1 MELTTV
7 APVLTN
13 AGVIASTYYEIVE
26 YLKAEYRGIYGDDAY
41 LENDSQDGQ
50 WIGVIARLIAECS
63 AVSADVYSSF
73 SPKTAKCEALSRNV
87 AINGIRR
94 ALASY
99 SYVDVILGG
108 IPGTEIRSGFAID
121 KNNNKWI
128 FIDEVVTIPESGV
141 ITVTARSEKLGS
153 ILAQIGTVNVI
164 GKPTRGWT
172 SVNNETTSQLG
183 VPVENDA
190 KLRQRQAL
198 SVAIPA
204 QSKLDGIKGALFG
217 LSGVSRCKTYENE
230 TNMIDAFGLSPNSVC
245 VVVSG
250 GDAHEIAQIMRAK
263 KSMGCRYFGN
273 TNITV
278 MNNFNEPQ
286 VISLYRPNVRSIGF
300 YINLESNSA
309 YTTAIGQQIKQSLAD
324 HVNQL
329 DIGDKI
335 TINKAM
341 VAVGLYGSLDAMSY
355 EVLSITILVDGHEQ
369 SSNYY
374 LGFNEVAYCDMDNI
388 EINISGGD

>member
-26 YLKAEYRGIYGDDAY
+26 YLKAEYRAIYGDDVY

-50 WIGVIARLIAECS
+50 WIGVIARLIAECG
-63 AVSADVYSSF
+63 AVSADVYASF
-73 SPKTAKCEALSRNV
+73 SPKTAKGEALSRNV

-99 SYVDVILGG
+99 SYVDVVISGT
-108 IPGTEIRSGFAID
+108 PGTEIKNGFAVD
-121 KNNNKWI
+121 KNNHKWI
-128 FIDEVVTIPESGV
+128 FTDELITIPESGF
-141 ITVTARSEKLGS
+141 ITVTARSEYLGA
-153 ILAQIGTVNVI
+153 IVAQIGTVNVI
-164 GKPTRGWT
+164 GKPTRGWV
-172 SVNNETTSQLG
+172 SVINETTSQLG
-183 VPVENDA
+183 VPIENDA

-217 LSGVSRCKTYENE
+217 LDGVSRCKTYENE
-230 TNMIDAFGLSPNSVC
+230 TSTVDALGLPPHSVC
-245 VVVSG
+245 IVVSG
-250 GDAHEIAQIMRAK
+250 GDVQEIAQIMRAK
-263 KSMGCRYFGN
+263 KSLGCRYFGN
-273 TNITV
+273 TNVTV
-278 MNNFNEPQ
+278 MNSFNEPEQ
-286 VISLYRPNVRSIGF
+286 VALYRPNLRNIGF
-300 YINLESNSA
+300 SINLESNSA
-309 YTTAIGQQIKQSLAD
+309 YTTTIGQQIKQALAD
-324 HVNQL
+324 HINQL

-355 EVLSITILVDGHEQ
+355 EVISMTILVDGIEQ
-369 SSNYY
+369 TGNYY
-374 LGFNEVAYCDMDNI
+374 LDFNEVAYCDMDNI
-388 EINISGGD
+388 EINIAGGD

>member
-26 YLKAEYRGIYGDDAY
+26 YLKAEYRAIYGDDVY

-50 WIGVIARLIAECS
+50 WIGVIARLIAECG
-63 AVSADVYSSF
+63 AVSADVYASF
-73 SPKTAKCEALSRNV
+73 SPKTAKGEALSRNV

-99 SYVDVILGG
+99 SYVDVVISGT
-108 IPGTEIRSGFAID
+108 PGTEIKNGFATD
-121 KNNNKWI
+121 KNNNKWVFAESI
-128 FIDEVVTIPESGV
+128 MIPESGY
-141 ITVTARSEKLGS
+141 ITVTARSEKLGA
-153 ILAQIGTVNVI
+153 ILAQIGSVNVI
-164 GKPTRGWT
+164 GKPTRGWV
-172 SVNNETTSQLG
+172 SVINETTSQLG
-183 VPVENDA
+183 VPIENDA

-217 LSGVSRCKTYENE
+217 LGGVSRCKTYENE
-230 TNMIDAFGLSPNSVC
+230 TDKVDALGLPPHSVC

-250 GDAHEIAQIMRAK
+250 GDAEEIAQIMRAK

-273 TNITV
+273 TDITI

-286 VISLYRPNVRSIGF
+286 VISLYRPNVRNIGF

-309 YTTAIGQQIKQSLAD
+309 YTTTIGQQIKQALAD

-329 DIGDKI
+329 DIGDKL
-335 TINKAM
+335 TVNKAM

-355 EVLSITILVDGHEQ
+355 EVLSITILVDGIEQ
-369 SSNYY
+369 TGNYY
-374 LGFNEVAYCDMDNI
+374 LDFNEVAYCDMDNI
-388 EINISGGD
+388 EINIAGGD

>member
-1 MELTTV
+1 MDLTTV

-26 YLKAEYRGIYGDDAY
+26 YLKAEYRAIYGDDVY

-50 WIGVIARLIAECS
+50 WIGVIARLIAECG
-63 AVSADVYSSF
+63 AVSADVYASF
-73 SPKTAKCEALSRNV
+73 SPKTAKGEALSRNV

-99 SYVDVILGG
+99 SYVDVVISGT
-108 IPGTEIRSGFAID
+108 PGTEIKNGFATD
-121 KNNNKWI
+121 KNNNKWVFAESI
-128 FIDEVVTIPESGV
+128 MIPESGY
-141 ITVTARSEKLGS
+141 ITVTARSEKLGA
-153 ILAQIGTVNVI
+153 ILAQIGSVNVI
-164 GKPTRGWT
+164 GKPTRGWV
-172 SVNNETTSQLG
+172 SVINETTSQLG
-183 VPVENDA
+183 VPIENDA

-217 LSGVSRCKTYENE
+217 LGGVSRCKTYENE
-230 TNMIDAFGLSPNSVC
+230 TDKVDPLGLPPHSVC

-250 GDAHEIAQIMRAK
+250 GDAEEIAQIMRAK

-273 TNITV
+273 TDITI

-286 VISLYRPNVRSIGF
+286 VISLYRPNVRNIGF

-309 YTTAIGQQIKQSLAD
+309 YTTTIGQQIKQALAD

-329 DIGDKI
+329 DIGDKL
-335 TINKAM
+335 TVNKAM

-355 EVLSITILVDGHEQ
+355 EVLSITILVDGIEQ
-369 SSNYY
+369 TGNYY
-374 LGFNEVAYCDMDNI
+374 LDFNEVAYCDMDNI
-388 EINISGGD
+388 EINIAGGD

>member
-26 YLKAEYRGIYGDDAY
+26 YLKAEYRAIYGDDVY

-50 WIGVIARLIAECS
+50 WIGVIARLIAECG
-63 AVSADVYSSF
+63 AVSADVYASF
-73 SPKTAKCEALSRNV
+73 SPKTAKGEALSRNV

-99 SYVDVILGG
+99 SYVDVVISGT
-108 IPGTEIRSGFAID
+108 PGTEIKNGFATD
-121 KNNNKWI
+121 KNNNKWVFAESI
-128 FIDEVVTIPESGV
+128 MIPESGY
-141 ITVTARSEKLGS
+141 ITVTARSEKLGA
-153 ILAQIGTVNVI
+153 ILAQIGSVNVI
-164 GKPTRGWT
+164 GKPTRGWV
-172 SVNNETTSQLG
+172 SVINETTSQLG
-183 VPVENDA
+183 VPIENDA

-217 LSGVSRCKTYENE
+217 LGGVSRCKTYENE
-230 TNMIDAFGLSPNSVC
+230 TDKVDTLGLPPHSVC

-250 GDAHEIAQIMRAK
+250 GDAEEIAQIMRAK

-273 TNITV
+273 TDITI

-286 VISLYRPNVRSIGF
+286 VISLYRPNVRNIGF

-309 YTTAIGQQIKQSLAD
+309 YTTTIGQQIKQALAD

-329 DIGDKI
+329 DIGDKL
-335 TINKAM
+335 TVNKAM

-355 EVLSITILVDGHEQ
+355 EVLSITILVDGIEQ
-369 SSNYY
+369 TGNYY
-374 LGFNEVAYCDMDNI
+374 LDFNEVAYCDMDNI
-388 EINISGGD
+388 EINIAGGD

>member
-1 MELTTV
+1 MELTTI

-26 YLKAEYRGIYGDDAY
+26 YLKAEYRAIYGDDVY

-50 WIGVIARLIAECS
+50 WIGVIARLIAECG
-63 AVSADVYSSF
+63 AVSADVYASF
-73 SPKTAKCEALSRNV
+73 SPKTAKGEALSRNV

-99 SYVDVILGG
+99 SYVDVVISGT
-108 IPGTEIRSGFAID
+108 PGTEIKNGFATD
-121 KNNNKWI
+121 KNNNKWVFAESI
-128 FIDEVVTIPESGV
+128 MIPESGY
-141 ITVTARSEKLGS
+141 ITVTARSEKLGA
-153 ILAQIGTVNVI
+153 ILAQIGSVNVI
-164 GKPTRGWT
+164 GKPTRGWV
-172 SVNNETTSQLG
+172 SVINETTSQLG
-183 VPVENDA
+183 VPIENDA

-217 LSGVSRCKTYENE
+217 LGGVSRCKTYENE
-230 TNMIDAFGLSPNSVC
+230 TDKVDALGLPPHSVC

-250 GDAHEIAQIMRAK
+250 GDAEEIAQIMRAK

-273 TNITV
+273 TDITI

-286 VISLYRPNVRSIGF
+286 VISLYRPNVRNIGF

-309 YTTAIGQQIKQSLAD
+309 YTTTIGQQIKQALAD

-329 DIGDKI
+329 DIGDKL
-335 TINKAM
+335 TVNKAM

-355 EVLSITILVDGHEQ
+355 EVLSITILVDGIEQ
-369 SSNYY
+369 TGNYY
-374 LGFNEVAYCDMDNI
+374 LDFNEVAYCDMDNI
-388 EINISGGD
+388 EINIAGGD

>member
-26 YLKAEYRGIYGDDAY
+26 YLKAEYRAIYGDDVY

-50 WIGVIARLIAECS
+50 WIGVIARLIAECG
-63 AVSADVYSSF
+63 AVSADVYASF
-73 SPKTAKCEALSRNV
+73 SPKTAKGEALSRNV

-99 SYVDVILGG
+99 SYVDVVISGT
-108 IPGTEIRSGFAID
+108 PGTEIKNGFATD
-121 KNNNKWI
+121 KNNNKWVFAESI
-128 FIDEVVTIPESGV
+128 MIPESGY
-141 ITVTARSEKLGS
+141 ITVTARSEKLGA
-153 ILAQIGTVNVI
+153 ILAQIGSVNVI
-164 GKPTRGWT
+164 GKPTRGWV
-172 SVNNETTSQLG
+172 SVINETTSQLG
-183 VPVENDA
+183 VPIENDA

-198 SVAIPA
+198 SVAIPT

-217 LSGVSRCKTYENE
+217 LGGVSRCKTYENE
-230 TNMIDAFGLSPNSVC
+230 TDKVDALGLPPHSVC

-250 GDAHEIAQIMRAK
+250 GDAEEIAQIMRAK

-273 TNITV
+273 TDITI

-286 VISLYRPNVRSIGF
+286 VISLYRPNVRNIGF

-309 YTTAIGQQIKQSLAD
+309 YTTTIGQQIKQALAD

-329 DIGDKI
+329 DIGDKL
-335 TINKAM
+335 TVNKAM

-355 EVLSITILVDGHEQ
+355 EVLSITILVDGIEQ
-369 SSNYY
+369 TGNYY
-374 LGFNEVAYCDMDNI
+374 LDFNEVAYCDMDNI
-388 EINISGGD
+388 EINIAGGD

>member
-26 YLKAEYRGIYGDDAY
+26 YLKAEYRAIYGDDVY

-50 WIGVIARLIAECS
+50 WIGVIARLIAECG
-63 AVSADVYSSF
+63 AVSADVYASF
-73 SPKTAKCEALSRNV
+73 SPKTAKGEALSRNV

-99 SYVDVILGG
+99 SYVDVVISGT
-108 IPGTEIRSGFAID
+108 PATEIKNGFATD
-121 KNNNKWI
+121 KNNNKWVFAESI
-128 FIDEVVTIPESGV
+128 MIPESGY
-141 ITVTARSEKLGS
+141 ITVTARSEKLGA
-153 ILAQIGTVNVI
+153 ILAQIGSVNVI
-164 GKPTRGWT
+164 GKPTRGWV
-172 SVNNETTSQLG
+172 SVINETTSQLG
-183 VPVENDA
+183 VPIENDA

-217 LSGVSRCKTYENE
+217 LGGVSRCKTYENE
-230 TNMIDAFGLSPNSVC
+230 TDKVDALGLPPHSVC

-250 GDAHEIAQIMRAK
+250 GDAEEIAQIMRAK

-273 TNITV
+273 TDITI

-286 VISLYRPNVRSIGF
+286 VISLYRPNVRNIGF

-309 YTTAIGQQIKQSLAD
+309 YTTTIGQQIKQALAD

-329 DIGDKI
+329 DIGDKL
-335 TINKAM
+335 TVNKAM

-355 EVLSITILVDGHEQ
+355 EVLSITILVDGIEQ
-369 SSNYY
+369 TGNYY
-374 LGFNEVAYCDMDNI
+374 LDFNEVAYCDMDNI
-388 EINISGGD
+388 EINIAGGD

>member
-26 YLKAEYRGIYGDDAY
+26 YLKAEYRAIYGDDVY

-50 WIGVIARLIAECS
+50 WIGVVARLIAECG
-63 AVSADVYSSF
+63 AVSADVYASF
-73 SPKTAKCEALSRNV
+73 SPKTAKGEALSRNV

-99 SYVDVILGG
+99 SYVDVVISGT
-108 IPGTEIRSGFAID
+108 PGTEIKNGFATD
-121 KNNNKWI
+121 KNNNKWVFAESI
-128 FIDEVVTIPESGV
+128 MIPETGY
-141 ITVTARSEKLGS
+141 ITVTARSEKLGA
-153 ILAQIGTVNVI
+153 ILAQIGSVNVI
-164 GKPTRGWT
+164 GKPTRGWV
-172 SVNNETTSQLG
+172 SVINETTSQLG
-183 VPVENDA
+183 VPIENDA

-217 LSGVSRCKTYENE
+217 LGGVSRCKTYENE
-230 TNMIDAFGLSPNSVC
+230 TDKVDALGLPPHSVC

-250 GDAHEIAQIMRAK
+250 GDAEEIAQIMRAK

-273 TNITV
+273 TDITI
-278 MNNFNEPQ
+278 MDNFNEPQ
-286 VISLYRPNVRSIGF
+286 VISLYRPNVRNIGF

-309 YTTAIGQQIKQSLAD
+309 YTTTIGQQIKQALAD

-329 DIGDKI
+329 DIGDKL
-335 TINKAM
+335 TVNKAM

-355 EVLSITILVDGHEQ
+355 EVLSITILVDGIEQ
-369 SSNYY
+369 TGNYY
-374 LGFNEVAYCDMDNI
+374 LDFNEVAYCDMDNI
-388 EINISGGD
+388 EINIAGGD